1 MCVPAAYLVLV
12 VRPLNILD
20 LKSDQKWLKEKYF
33 FFQWIKLLR
42 IRQPNDISKTCAS
55 LIFCFPI

>member
-33 FFQWIKLLR
+33 FFPMDQTLEN
-42 IRQPNDISKTCAS
+42 PSA
-55 LIFCFPI
+55 